1 MSIRIIVDSASD
13 ISQAEAKELG
23 ITVIPMRTTF
33 GEEEFLDG
41 INMTPGQFF
50 EKLVETDELPKT
62 SLIGPAEY
70 GDLFKKWTDKGEEVL
85 CITISSK
92 LSGCYQSAVLAAE
105 DYEGKVIVLD
115 STNVTVG
122 EQILTRYAI
131 KLRDHGLSLQEIAD
145 ELNEKK
151 KKIRLVALLDTL
163 EYLKKGGRISAAVAL
178 AGSLLSIKPVVAIE
192 HGEVTMLGK
201 ARGSKNGN
209 NILNEQ
215 VQKAGGINF
224 DMPFSLAYSGMSTA
238 MLDKYLADH
247 KHLYEDYVTDIPAC
261 QIGSTIGTHVGPG
274 AIAVSFFAQN

>member
-215 VQKAGGINF
+215 VQKAGGIDF

>member
-41 INMTPGQFF
+41 INMTSGQFF

-70 GDLFKKWTDKGEEVL
+70 GDLFKEWTGKGEEVL

-92 LSGCYQSAVLAAE
+92 LSGCYQSALLAAE

-122 EQILTRYAI
+122 EQILTRYAV
-131 KLRDHGLSLQEIAD
+131 KLRDRGLSLREIAD

-178 AGSLLSIKPVVAIE
+178 AGSLLSIKPVIAIE
-192 HGEVTMLGK
+192 HGEVAMLGK

-215 VQKAGGINF
+215 VQKAGGIDF
-224 DMPFSLAYSGMSTA
+224 DMPFSLAYSGMSTN

-247 KHLYEDYVTDIPAC
+247 KHLYEDYVTDIPTC

-274 AIAVSFFAQN
+274 ATAVSFFALN

>member
-13 ISQAEAKELG
+13 ISQAEANKFG

-41 INMTPGQFF
+41 INLSSSQFF

-70 GDLFKKWTDKGEEVL
+70 GDLFEEWVSKGDEVL

-105 DYEGKVIVLD
+105 DFEGKVVVLD
-115 STNVTVG
+115 SYNVTVG
-122 EQILTRYAI
+122 EQILTRYAV
-131 KLRDHGLSLQEIAD
+131 KLRDKGLSLQEIAD

-163 EYLKKGGRISAAVAL
+163 EYLKKGGRISAAAAL
-178 AGSLLSIKPVVAIE
+178 AGSLLSIKPVIAIE
-192 HGEVTMLGK
+192 DGEVAMLGK

-215 VQKAGGINF
+215 IQKAGGIDF
-224 DMPFSLAYSGMSTA
+224 DMPFSLAYSGMSTN

-247 KHLYEDYVTDIPAC
+247 KHLYEEHTTDIPTC

-274 AIAVSFFAQN
+274 AIAVTFFALN